1 MVSKAR
7 EDLPEPDSPVT
18 TVRVLRG
25 METSTLRRLCWRA
38 PRTVMCVMP
47 MEVVWRC
54 SAKSLE
60 YGIWGQERYGRG
72 EGVVGQFEI
81 WFCTFRLVASFQIG
95 PPTMKAKISRGT
107 T

>member
-7 EDLPEPDSPVT
+7 EDLPEPESPVT

-25 METSTLRRLCWRA
+25 MLTSTLRRLCWRA

-47 MEVVWRC
+47 MRCVWRC

-60 YGIWGQERYGRG
+60 YGIFRG
-72 EGVVGQFEI
+72 EICWGWAAV
-81 WFCTFRLVASFQIG
+81 WD
-95 PPTMKAKISRGT
+95 RGNPGMGKMDPKEHHQPLSGHLNCL
-107 T
+107 

>member
-7 EDLPEPDSPVT
+7 EDLPEPESPVT

-25 METSTLRRLCWRA
+25 MLTSTLRRLCWRA

-54 SAKSLE
+54 SAKALE
-60 YGIWGQERYGRG
+60 YGIWGGEGDRRG
-72 EGVVGQFEI
+72 ERENFGGGNQC
-81 WFCTFRLVASFQIG
+81 WGKR
-95 PPTMKAKISRGT
+95 KGT
-107 T
+107 RKKRKTLGRW

>member
-7 EDLPEPDSPVT
+7 EDFPDPDSPVT

-25 METSTLRRLCWRA
+25 IETSTLRRLCWRA

-60 YGIWGQERYGRG
+60 YGIWGERGMSGWRRRFLL
-72 EGVVGQFEI
+72 GQPNV
-81 WFCTFRLVASFQIG
+81 WKNVSDRTIG
-95 PPTMKAKISRGT
+95 IHVRVIVNVE
-107 T
+107 

>member
-1 MVSKAR
+1 MVSKAS
-7 EDLPEPDSPVT
+7 EDLPEPESPVT

-25 METSTLRRLCWRA
+25 MLTSRLRRLCWRA

-60 YGIWGQERYGRG
+60 YGIVLGKRYGRVSAEIPG
-72 EGVVGQFEI
+72 GQLQCGKDVSE
-81 WFCTFRLVASFQIG
+81 RVIG
-95 PPTMKAKISRGT
+95 IHVRVIVNADGFV
-107 T
+107 

>member
-7 EDLPEPDSPVT
+7 EDFPEPESPVT

-25 METSTLRRLCWRA
+25 MLTSTLRRLCWRA

-60 YGIWGQERYGRG
+60 YGIGRG
-72 EGVVGQFEI
+72 ERYRRVRAEI
-81 WFCTFRLVASFQIG
+81 AVRETHFGKHVSEGAIGYTFGSL
-95 PPTMKAKISRGT
+95 
-107 T
+107 